1 MMIFPK
7 HDSIYQ
13 NLNSSFTNFGELL
26 VDLKENTFTGIV
38 QVSYWEYEGILML
51 DNGNIINA
59 VEEIN
64 GNVITGQ
71 TAVKNVTEKAKEK
84 DGAISVY
91 SQKDEMIT
99 MLASVAN
106 SEIVYENL
114 STEFTS
120 LDALITKLQ
129 KEDHT
134 GYVEVTFSTADQK
147 GYIFLLAGRV
157 IEALLILRG
166 DETSG
171 AAVPNRILEMTK
183 TSGAVFSVYKSA
195 VEEALSESEMI
206 KVSFNLPQLLEVWGA
221 VIQAVES
228 TADGMLGDE
237 EFLNT
242 FKDTLI
248 EKADDYPFL
257 DPFAAKFQ
265 YKEGQV
271 TFSGEISKNFSQ
283 SIAECLWAAVKTLAE
298 RAALDGK
305 DLFPPV
311 RSALDDVNEKY
322 GDLIDRFNFAGLL
335 PDLFV

>member
-1 MMIFPK
+1 M
-7 HDSIYQ
+7 
-13 NLNSSFTNFGELL
+13 
-26 VDLKENTFTGIV
+26 
-38 QVSYWEYEGILML
+38 
-51 DNGNIINA
+51 
-59 VEEIN
+59 
-64 GNVITGQ
+64 
-71 TAVKNVTEKAKEK
+71 
-84 DGAISVY
+84 
-91 SQKDEMIT
+91 
-99 MLASVAN
+99 
-106 SEIVYENL
+106 
-114 STEFTS
+114 
-120 LDALITKLQ
+120 ITKLQ

-134 GYVEVTFSTADQK
+134 GYVEVTFSTANQK

-166 DETSG
+166 EETSG

-183 TSGAVFSVYKSA
+183 TSGAVFSVYRSA

-221 VIQAVES
+221 VIQAVEK
-228 TADGMLGDE
+228 TADNMLGDE

-265 YKEGQV
+265 YKAGQV

-283 SIAECLWAAVKTLAE
+283 SIAECLWATVETLAE
-298 RAALDGK
+298 RVALDGE
-305 DLFPPV
+305 DLFAPV
-311 RSALDDVNEKY
+311 RSALDDVNENY